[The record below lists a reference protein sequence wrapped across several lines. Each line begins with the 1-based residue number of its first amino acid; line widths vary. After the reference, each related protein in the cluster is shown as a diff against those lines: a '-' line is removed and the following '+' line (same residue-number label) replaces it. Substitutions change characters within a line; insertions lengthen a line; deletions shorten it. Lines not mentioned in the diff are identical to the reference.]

1 MRSWILCVLIALLL
15 GACNL
20 SSSGDRQESLATATT
35 VTGGRPTVQILAPQN
50 GDEFVVDEDV
60 LVSVNATDGAGV
72 TRVQL
77 LADGQ
82 IVKTVSSESPT
93 GDQVFSALLDY
104 TPTDEGDVT
113 LQVIAF
119 RAAIASDPA
128 SVQITVREE
137 EAQVTATSV
146 SQPNVPIINPND
158 PTCRALTNTALRLR
172 GGPGTNYDQIG
183 LLNAGSVVPII
194 GRIGS
199 NEWWQVRV
207 NVTIGWISAAFTSVY
222 GICSGVPVVQ
232 PPATPTPLIT
242 NTSVPPTAV
251 TLTAPAATV
260 TPSATPGPA
269 DLLVT
274 DIVGS
279 TTLELGA
286 GDSPV
291 TSSYTVSITNSGS
304 SATGQF
310 NNTISVSP
318 GGATTPLG
326 VVASLSPGESIVLN
340 VSLTFSAAGTYTI
353 QAMVD
358 SDSQVTEQSEVNN
371 VGIRNV
377 TVNPAP

>member
-1 MRSWILCVLIALLL
+1 LIALLL

-20 SSSGDRQESLATATT
+20 SSTGGREENITTPTT
-35 VTGGRPTVQILAPQN
+35 VTGGRPSVQILAPQN
-50 GDEFVVDEDV
+50 GDEAVVDEDV
-60 LVSVNATDGAGV
+60 LVSVTATDAAGV

-77 LADGQ
+77 LANGQ

-104 TPTDEGDVT
+104 TPTQEGDVT
-113 LQVIAF
+113 LQVIAY

-137 EAQVTATSV
+137 EAQVTATSLP
-146 SQPNVPIINPND
+146 QANVPVIDPND

-172 GGPGTNYDQIG
+172 SGPGTNYNQIG

-207 NVTIGWISAAFTSVY
+207 NVTIGWISAAYTNVY

-232 PPATPTPLIT
+232 PPPTPTPLVT
-242 NTSVPPTAV
+242 NTVIPTNTL
-251 TLTAPAATV
+251 TLTAPPATA
-260 TPSATPGPA
+260 TPTPGPA

-274 DIVGS
+274 NIVGS
-279 TTLELGA
+279 TTLALGE
-286 GDSPV
+286 GSSPV
-291 TSSYTVSITNSGS
+291 TSSYTVTITNNGS
-304 SATGQF
+304 SPTGQF

-326 VVASLSPGESIVLN
+326 VVASLAPHESIVLN
-340 VSLTFSAAGTYTI
+340 VSLTFGTAGTYSI
-353 QAMVD
+353 QARVD
-358 SDSQVTEQSEVNN
+358 SDNQVTELSEVNN
-371 VGIRNV
+371 VGNLDV
-377 TVNPAP
+377 TVNPPPGP